1 MTLLQREFVEN
12 YSPIWQNKIQSV
24 HSKRKHITLLTDVF
38 HTNSVLTLLDTLL
51 SKLSN
56 AKLLHIWSDGPT
68 SQFKNKLI
76 AAAFPWLAERHS
88 VDIQWQALCCN
99 LTWER
104 LCSHTF
110 LHVELRAIVIAK
122 WPKKAGTS
130 NR

>member
-12 YSPIWQNKIQSV
+12 YSTMWQNKIQSV

-51 SKLSN
+51 SKSSN

-68 SQFKNKLI
+68 SQFKKKLI

-88 VDIQWQALCCN
+88 VDIQWQALFCN

-104 LCSHTF
+104 HNSHTF
-110 LHVELRAIVIAK
+110 SHVELRAIVITK

>member
-12 YSPIWQNKIQSV
+12 YSTIWQNKIQSV
-24 HSKRKHITLLTDVF
+24 HSKRKHITMLTDVF

-51 SKLSN
+51 SKSSN

-68 SQFKNKLI
+68 SQFKKKLI

-88 VDIQWQALCCN
+88 VDIQWQALFCN
-99 LTWER
+99 LTCER

-110 LHVELRAIVIAK
+110 SHVELRAIVITK